1 MKLSTRSRY
10 GVRMLMELARNGS
23 EESMTLN
30 DIATRQN
37 VSLKYLE
44 KITRILK
51 QNGYLEGKRGPHGGY
66 RLNYSPESIRL
77 GELVEILEGDL
88 DLVDCW
94 MFDQSCPRI
103 DHCPTRSLWHE
114 LRQTIVDKLN
124 SYTLRDLA
132 DDQKLW
138 CFEHTPGSQ
147 SS

>member
-10 GVRMLMELARNGS
+10 GVRMLMELAQNGKD
-23 EESMTLN
+23 ESMTLN

-51 QNGYLEGKRGPHGGY
+51 KNGYLEGKRGPHGGY
-66 RLNYSPESIRL
+66 RLTIPPERIHL
-77 GELVEILEGDL
+77 GDLVEILEGDL
-88 DLVDCW
+88 ELVDCW

-103 DHCPTRSLWHE
+103 DHCPTRELWHE
-114 LRQTIVDKLN
+114 LRRTIVDKLN
-124 SYTLRDLA
+124 SYTLQNLVQN
-132 DDQKLW
+132 QKLW
-138 CFEHTPGSQ
+138 CFDPPSRTH